1 MAVVKVADA
10 IEIFVVSDGTAETA
24 HAVTRAI
31 MFQFA
36 VPWHLRTFSGIRH
49 RSEIRRV
56 VDEAVKAGALVA
68 FTLVEGEAKQELLR
82 DCAERDVPAL
92 DLLGSLLHQFA
103 EHLEATPRMVPGL
116 LHTITHEYFN
126 RIEAVEFTVRHD
138 DGASLPT
145 LHSADLVLA
154 GVSRTSKTPLSMYL
168 AQRGYKTG
176 NVPLVPGLAPPEELL
191 ELPPEKVFGLD
202 ISPNQLI
209 PIREA
214 RLHHLGSTVHTA
226 YADPEKIKE
235 ELDQARR
242 LYRRQRWVCIDITGK
257 AVEENAAR
265 IIELLESRAAQ
276 QSE

>member
-1 MAVVKVADA
+1 MVVEKSVGAT
-10 IEIFVVSDGTAETA
+10 EIFVVSDGTAETA
-24 HAVTRAI
+24 HLVTRAI
-31 MFQFA
+31 MYQFA
-36 VPWHLRTFSGIRH
+36 IPWHLRTFSGIR
-49 RSEIRRV
+49 RPSEIRRV
-56 VDEAVKAGALVA
+56 VDEAVSVGALVA

-82 DCAERDVPAL
+82 YCAECDVRSL
-92 DLLGSLLHQFA
+92 DLLGALLQQFA
-103 EHLEATPRMVPGL
+103 EHLDATPRMEPGL

-138 DGASLPT
+138 DGASSET
-145 LHSADLVLA
+145 LHRADIVLA

-176 NVPLVPGLAPPEELL
+176 NVPLVPGLEVPKALL
-191 ELPPEKVFGLD
+191 DLPQEKVFGLD
-202 ISPNQLI
+202 ISANHLI

-214 RLHHLGSTVHTA
+214 RLHHLGSSARSA
-226 YADPEKIKE
+226 YADPAVIKD

-242 LYRRQRWVCIDITGK
+242 LYRRQHWVRIDITGK

-276 QSE
+276 KNE